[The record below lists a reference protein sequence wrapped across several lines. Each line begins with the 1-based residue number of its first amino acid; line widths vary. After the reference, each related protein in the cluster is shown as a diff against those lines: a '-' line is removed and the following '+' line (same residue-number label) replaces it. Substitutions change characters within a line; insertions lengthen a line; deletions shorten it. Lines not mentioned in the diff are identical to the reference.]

1 MNQQFAR
8 ARSPFETRQTQT
20 YRANDKISITLIAKL
35 TVITPAPDFS
45 SNLSCDLSNDLSQ
58 LRAAIDA
65 LDVEILEKINQRAAF
80 ARQVGALKVGQAY
93 RPEREA
99 EVLLRIKA
107 LNAGPLPDEVVA
119 RLFREIM
126 SACLALERPITVA
139 YLGPAGTFSE
149 LAAKKHFGEGALLM
163 PQSSIDEVYR
173 EVESNACD
181 FGVVPVEN
189 STEGAVG
196 RSLDLMPQTPL
207 NICGEVLIR
216 IHHHLMASDTLP
228 LANIQKVFSHGQSLA
243 QCHEWL
249 NSNLPNAERIAVA
262 SNAEAARRAGLEP
275 FTAAVAGEMA
285 ASVYTLT
292 LLASNIE
299 DEPNNTTRFLVLG
312 NYEPKATGRDKTSLV
327 LSAPNRSGAVYS
339 MLTPFA
345 ERGVSMSK
353 FESRPSKVA
362 IWEYLFFVDIE
373 GHAADSN
380 VAEALIELR
389 TIAGY
394 VKVLG
399 SYPTA
404 VI

>member
-1 MNQQFAR
+1 MSTSDPSSASSS
-8 ARSPFETRQTQT
+8 AAS
-20 YRANDKISITLIAKL
+20 L
-35 TVITPAPDFS
+35 APV
-45 SNLSCDLSNDLSQ
+45 NLAD

-65 LDVEILEKINQRAAF
+65 LDAQILEKLNARAAI
-80 ARQVGALKVGQAY
+80 ARQVGLLKVGQAY

-99 EVLLRIKA
+99 EVLLRIKQ
-107 LNAGPLPDEVVA
+107 LNQGPLPDEVVA

-139 YLGPAGTFSE
+139 YLGPQGTFSE
-149 LAAKKHFGEGALLM
+149 LAAKKHFGEGAVLK

-173 EVESNACD
+173 AVESNDCD
-181 FGVVPVEN
+181 FGVIPVEN

-207 NICGEVLIR
+207 KICGEVLVR
-216 IHHHLMASDTLP
+216 IHHHLMASDK
-228 LANIQKVFSHGQSLA
+228 LAYANLLKVFSHGQSLA

-249 NSNLPNAERIAVA
+249 NTHLPNAERIAVA
-262 SNAEAARRAGLEP
+262 SNAEAARRAANEP

-285 ASVYTLT
+285 AAHYGLT

-312 NYEPKATGRDKTSLV
+312 NYEPKPTPTGKDKTSLV
-327 LSAPNRSGAVYS
+327 LSAANRAGAVYE

-345 ERGVSMSK
+345 NRGVSMSK
-353 FESRPSKVA
+353 FESRPSKIAV
-362 IWEYLFFVDIE
+362 WDYLFFVDIE
-373 GHAADSN
+373 GHQQDPA
-380 VAEALIELR
+380 VAEALLELR
-389 TIAGY
+389 KIAGY

-399 SYPTA
+399 SYPAA